1 LVDHVVLDAMEAH
14 PGPNSKPAQRQFD
27 YVLHVGGRYLE
38 STIQLEPRS
47 GPLGRRCGY
56 QHVVQQRAGSV
67 NGVQSVTFAA
77 EEQQLRIWL
86 LPLDNTPIELI
97 LADGLTKQPG
107 ETQPMLILRRRALQA
122 RFLTVLEPI
131 RAGEPLQDVRLSNR
145 AESSGPTVILR
156 SSTGVREI
164 ALPGPQRKETTP
176 NTKTEKRS

>member
-1 LVDHVVLDAMEAH
+1 L
-14 PGPNSKPAQRQFD
+14 KPRAR
-27 YVLHVGGRYLE
+27 
-38 STIQLEPRS
+38 
-47 GPLGRRCGY
+47 PL
-56 QHVVQQRAGSV
+56 
-67 NGVQSVTFAA
+67 N
-77 EEQQLRIWL
+77 
-86 LPLDNTPIELI
+86 NTPIELI